1 MECEQSIQARYG
13 QESVHYSQGK
23 IGNQEWLKY
32 DEEEVFVANC
42 NKYPNN
48 KNFTEADY
56 KVIDNKKNNK
66 QN

>member
-1 MECEQSIQARYG
+1 MGIILIGCVALYYLYIRYF
-13 QESVHYSQGK
+13 K
-23 IGNQEWLKY
+23 KY
-32 DEEEVFVANC
+32 FFKQNDIND
-42 NKYPNN
+42 NSNN

>member
-1 MECEQSIQARYG
+1 MGIILIGCAALYYLYIRYF
-13 QESVHYSQGK
+13 K
-23 IGNQEWLKY
+23 KY
-32 DEEEVFVANC
+32 FFKQNDIND
-42 NKYPNN
+42 NSNN